1 MKITLINKDGGFLIF
16 YQFTNIYGGV
26 KTNFLLFFIVIQA
39 VKKHLKQSSR
49 VYLIREDKPLSTF
62 HI

>member
-39 VKKHLKQSSR
+39 VN
-49 VYLIREDKPLSTF
+49 
-62 HI
+62 